1 MGVCPADRW
10 KLNPKR
16 LRAKWDLGPEKIEF
30 CSKEKGGQNG
40 STYISL
46 NIEGVLEQSTSG
58 DYAGCFLSP
67 ERELRKKKKF
77 AREIKYGG
85 AQDVNICQN
94 TTRKK
99 VVFLS
104 ILGDVKSDSIG
115 YSYLWKILTMDDE
128 FEAAF
133 EDELE
138 ALQEMEGCFLLSI
151 NPSFMHSF
159 ILFVLRNTNV
169 HKICL
174 SVWYSSLFCNMS
186 DRILYSSVWSR
197 LSVTA
202 TLKVSWLSAIY
213 CWARLVALI
222 TGLGYLDGIS
232 RCSPIAFLYA
242 RGAMEHAHSIGTCNW
257 GTLGFWLW

>member
-1 MGVCPADRW
+1 MEV
-10 KLNPKR
+10 
-16 LRAKWDLGPEKIEF
+16 F
-30 CSKEKGGQNG
+30 
-40 STYISL
+40 
-46 NIEGVLEQSTSG
+46 
-58 DYAGCFLSP
+58 
-67 ERELRKKKKF
+67 
-77 AREIKYGG
+77 
-85 AQDVNICQN
+85 AQDVTLGGC
-94 TTRKK
+94 
-99 VVFLS
+99 LS
-104 ILGDVKSDSIG
+104 K
-115 YSYLWKILTMDDE
+115 YRR
-128 FEAAF
+128 AF
-133 EDELE
+133 IVYMFRRPPEVWS
-138 ALQEMEGCFLLSI
+138 LLSDNASI
-151 NPSFMHSF
+151 SGTGKARMHSF
-159 ILFVLRNTNV
+159 FLFVLRNTNV

-186 DRILYSSVWSR
+186 DRILYGSVWSR